1 MNIFKYL
8 KKKNTKSDVNNTFK
22 DFSEDF
28 TKEEKVKEEKVKEE
42 KVETPINQVD
52 KIYDDY
58 SNVKIQFQEINNI
71 AWNIK
76 TLPECAYHYDTNER
90 VNLNNKIN
98 WPKNLIIPLEKDKYG
113 VKTSIYIDV
122 NTLGEYL
129 TILYNFY
136 NTPVT
141 LNDLKNHREAI
152 HSPGGYLDHI
162 KMYKILI
169 SNGKIVYWSDLM
181 GNRIYFDGICNDE
194 LQLTT

>member
-8 KKKNTKSDVNNTFK
+8 TKKRNSKSTDNNPFK

-28 TKEEKVKEEKVKEE
+28 TKEIEKKEVDKQINQVEK
-42 KVETPINQVD
+42 TTNTINQVD
-52 KIYDDY
+52 
-58 SNVKIQFQEINNI
+58 SNLKIQFQEINNI

-76 TLPECAYHYDTNER
+76 TLPECACHYDTNER

-129 TILYNFY
+129 TIIYNFY

-152 HSPGGYLDHI
+152 HSPGGYLDHV
-162 KMYKILI
+162 KMYRILI